1 MAKTHLD
8 PMPISGRPSDHR
20 DGGGRVWRW
29 VFFSGVAHAVLI
41 AILLVVPFLPSK
53 APNYPVYSVDLV
65 GGEKVGSGAGTSAA
79 PAPKVKPAPEVKA
92 SPEIKEA
99 RKEPKKETKKAKEE
113 IRPNPAE
120 LKETRK
126 KAADSRAE
134 MVLAAKA
141 KKEKEK
147 KEKEEAEAEKV
158 REKLKQLRE
167 KRIEDAL
174 AAIRSRAESQE
185 KMEQQRQKAA
195 ATSTAA
201 GKEPGAAALG
211 AGGTGGG
218 IVQGAEFI
226 RYFNEMRE
234 RIKSGWTWAGRR
246 TDLVASVR
254 FSVQENGEI
263 VGVKLVHGSGDSSY
277 DDSVIRA
284 LRKANPLPPP
294 PESHRREFSEVE
306 LAFTPKELGG

>member
-1 MAKTHLD
+1 MAKSHLE
-8 PMPISGRPSDHR
+8 PMPLSARPADHS
-20 DGGGRVWRW
+20 DGGGRVWKW
-29 VFFSGVAHAVLI
+29 VFLSGFAHVILIAVLLI
-41 AILLVVPFLPSK
+41 MPFLPSK

-65 GGEKVGSGAGTSAA
+65 GGEKIGGGAGTSIA
-79 PAPKVKPAPEVKA
+79 PAPKVKPVPEVKA
-92 SPEIKEA
+92 TPEVKETK
-99 RKEPKKETKKAKEE
+99 REPKKSKEDV
-113 IRPNPAE
+113 RPNPAE
-120 LKETRK
+120 LKETK
-126 KAADSRAE
+126 KKVPDSRAE
-134 MVLAAKA
+134 MALAAKA
-141 KKEKEK
+141 K

-174 AAIRSRAESQE
+174 AAIRSRTQSQE
-185 KMEQQRQKAA
+185 KMEQQQQKAA
-195 ATSTAA
+195 ATSTAT

-218 IVQGAEFI
+218 IARGAEFI

-234 RIKSGWTWAGRR
+234 RIKGGWTWAGRR

-263 VGVKLVHGSGDSSY
+263 VGLKLVRGSGDSSY

-294 PESHRREFSEVE
+294 PESHRQEFTDVE

>member
-1 MAKTHLD
+1 MES
-8 PMPISGRPSDHR
+8 MPISGRPSDHR

-41 AILLVVPFLPSK
+41 AVLLIVPFLPSK
-53 APNYPVYSVDLV
+53 TPSYPVYSVDLV
-65 GGEKVGSGAGTSAA
+65 GGEKIGGGAGTSVA
-79 PAPKVKPAPEVKA
+79 PAPKVKPVPEVKA
-92 SPEIKEA
+92 TPEVKETK
-99 RKEPKKETKKAKEE
+99 REPKKSKEDV
-113 IRPNPAE
+113 RPNPAE
-120 LKETRK
+120 LKETK
-126 KAADSRAE
+126 KKVPDSRAE
-134 MVLAAKA
+134 MALAAKA
-141 KKEKEK
+141 KKEKE
-147 KEKEEAEAEKV
+147 ETEAEKV

-174 AAIRSRAESQE
+174 AAIRSRTQSQE
-185 KMEQQRQKAA
+185 KMEQQQQKAA
-195 ATSTAA
+195 ATSTAT

-218 IVQGAEFI
+218 IARGAEFI

-234 RIKSGWTWAGRR
+234 RIKGGWTWAGRR

-263 VGVKLVHGSGDSSY
+263 VGLKLVRGSGDSSY

-294 PESHRREFSEVE
+294 PESHRQEFTDVE

>member
-8 PMPISGRPSDHR
+8 PLPVSGRPSDHR

-41 AILLVVPFLPSK
+41 AVLLIVPFLPSK
-53 APNYPVYSVDLV
+53 APNYPVYTVDLV
-65 GGEKVGSGAGTSAA
+65 GGEKLGGGAGTSVA
-79 PAPKVKPAPEVKA
+79 PAPKAKSVPEVKA

-99 RKEPKKETKKAKEE
+99 KKEAKKAKEE
-113 IRPNPAE
+113 VRPNPAE
-120 LKETRK
+120 LKETK
-126 KAADSRAE
+126 KKLPDSRAE
-134 MVLAAKA
+134 MALAAKA
-141 KKEKEK
+141 K
-147 KEKEEAEAEKV
+147 KEKEEAEAEKT
-158 REKLKQLRE
+158 REKLKELRE
-167 KRIEDAL
+167 RRIAEAL
-174 AAIRSRAESQE
+174 EAIRSRAKSQE
-185 KMEQQRQKAA
+185 QREQQQQQKAA
-195 ATSTAA
+195 ATSTAT

-218 IVQGAEFI
+218 IARGAEFV

-254 FSVQENGEI
+254 FSIQENGEI
-263 VGVKLVHGSGDSSY
+263 VGLKLVRGSGDSSY

-294 PESHRREFSEVE
+294 PESHREEFTDVE

>member
-1 MAKTHLD
+1 
-8 PMPISGRPSDHR
+8 MPISGRPSDHR

-29 VFFSGVAHAVLI
+29 VFISGIAHVVLI
-41 AILLVVPFLPSK
+41 AVLLIVPFLPSK
-53 APNYPVYSVDLV
+53 SPPTYPVYSVDLV
-65 GGEKVGSGAGTSAA
+65 GGEKIGGGAGTSAA
-79 PAPKVKPAPEVKA
+79 PAPKVKPVPEVKA
-92 SPEIKEA
+92 SPEIKETKREA
-99 RKEPKKETKKAKEE
+99 KKGTKKVKEE
-113 IRPNPAE
+113 VRPNPAE
-120 LKETRK
+120 LKETKK
-126 KAADSRAE
+126 KAPDSRAE
-134 MVLAAKA
+134 MALAAKA
-141 KKEKEK
+141 K

-174 AAIRSRAESQE
+174 AAIRSRTESQE
-185 KMEQQRQKAA
+185 KMEQQQQKAA
-195 ATSTAA
+195 ATSTAT

-218 IVQGAEFI
+218 IARGAEFI

-234 RIKSGWTWAGRR
+234 RIKGGWTWAGRR

-263 VGVKLVHGSGDSSY
+263 VGLKLVRGSGDSSY
-277 DDSVIRA
+277 DESVIRA

-294 PESHRREFSEVE
+294 PESHRQEFSEVE

>member
-8 PMPISGRPSDHR
+8 PLPVSGRPSDHR

-41 AILLVVPFLPSK
+41 AVLLIVPFLPSK
-53 APNYPVYSVDLV
+53 APNYPVYTVDLV
-65 GGEKVGSGAGTSAA
+65 GGEKLGGGAGTSVA
-79 PAPKVKPAPEVKA
+79 PAPKAKSVPEVKA

-99 RKEPKKETKKAKEE
+99 KKEAKKAKEE
-113 IRPNPAE
+113 VRPNPAE
-120 LKETRK
+120 LKETK
-126 KAADSRAE
+126 KKVPDSRAE
-134 MVLAAKA
+134 MALAAKA
-141 KKEKEK
+141 K
-147 KEKEEAEAEKV
+147 KEKEEAEAEKT
-158 REKLKQLRE
+158 REKLKELRE
-167 KRIEDAL
+167 RRIAEAL
-174 AAIRSRAESQE
+174 EAIRSRAKSQE
-185 KMEQQRQKAA
+185 QREQQQQQKAA
-195 ATSTAA
+195 ATSTAT

-218 IVQGAEFI
+218 IARGAEFV

-254 FSVQENGEI
+254 FSIQENGEI
-263 VGVKLVHGSGDSSY
+263 VGLKLVRGSGDSSY

-294 PESHRREFSEVE
+294 PESHREEFTDVE

>member
-1 MAKTHLD
+1 MAKTHLE

-41 AILLVVPFLPSK
+41 AILLIVPFLPSK
-53 APNYPVYSVDLV
+53 SPPTYPVYSVDLV
-65 GGEKVGSGAGTSAA
+65 GGEKIGGGAGTSAA
-79 PAPKVKPAPEVKA
+79 PAPKVKPVPEVKA
-92 SPEIKEA
+92 SPEIKETKREA
-99 RKEPKKETKKAKEE
+99 KKETKKVKEE
-113 IRPNPAE
+113 VRPNPAE
-120 LKETRK
+120 LKDTK
-126 KAADSRAE
+126 KKVPDSRAE
-134 MVLAAKA
+134 MALAAKA
-141 KKEKEK
+141 K

-185 KMEQQRQKAA
+185 KMEQQQRKAA

-218 IVQGAEFI
+218 IAQGAEFI

-254 FSVQENGEI
+254 FSVQESGEI
-263 VGVKLVHGSGDSSY
+263 VGEKLVRGSGDSSY
-277 DDSVIRA
+277 DESVIRA

-294 PESHRREFSEVE
+294 PESHRQEFSEVE

>member
-1 MAKTHLD
+1 MAKSHLD

-29 VFFSGVAHAVLI
+29 VFFSGVAHAALI
-41 AILLVVPFLPSK
+41 AVLLIVPFLPIKERS
-53 APNYPVYSVDLV
+53 YPVYSVDLV
-65 GGEKVGSGAGTSAA
+65 GGEKIGGGAGTSVA
-79 PAPKVKPAPEVKA
+79 PAPKVKPVPEVKA
-92 SPEIKEA
+92 SPEIKETKREA
-99 RKEPKKETKKAKEE
+99 KKEAKKPKEE
-113 IRPNPAE
+113 VRPNPAE
-120 LKETRK
+120 LKETK
-126 KAADSRAE
+126 KKVPDSRAE
-134 MVLAAKA
+134 MALAAKA
-141 KKEKEK
+141 KKEKEA
-147 KEKEEAEAEKV
+147 AETEQV

-167 KRIEDAL
+167 KRIDDAL
-174 AAIRSRAESQE
+174 AAIRSRTESQE
-185 KMEQQRQKAA
+185 KMAQQQQKAA

-211 AGGTGGG
+211 TGGTGGG
-218 IVQGAEFI
+218 IVAGAEFI

-246 TDLVASVR
+246 TDLVASVS

-263 VGVKLVHGSGDSSY
+263 VGVKLVRGSGDSSY

-294 PESHRREFSEVE
+294 PESHRKEFSEVE